1 MPHTVAAKEKSSN
14 KGIILKLF
22 KELSVHCFI
31 QTIPKGNNCFFFIK
45 IERVNKSCLQLFPEI
60 RCYDHLTIRMNK

>member
-22 KELSVHCFI
+22 KELSVYCFI
-31 QTIPKGNNCFFFIK
+31 QTIPKGNNWGFCHQNRTCK
-45 IERVNKSCLQLFPEI
+45 
-60 RCYDHLTIRMNK
+60 